1 MKLDVNLSQLWAC
14 VEKMGADAISFDV
27 GEVWDDSDLEFDAQL
42 SSSGI
47 EISLDELESEHG
59 LLSARG
65 RQVILFIPDQ
75 GFSIDKAID
84 DPSQGRKFHIA
95 DCRTLDDMRRMNR
108 FERYKI
114 TNNLS
119 GQFPVYGNSKFDGF
133 KEADIPLRVCRN
145 CLKKLNYHG
154 VNNASRAEVTSTV
167 NNFNIEEFFSTYS
180 SLFSRL
186 PRQHVNDTNKGYTE
200 DFKKIS
206 DRIRSDAGYI
216 CQHCKVDLTTDK
228 HLLHTHHINGD
239 KADNADIN
247 LVALCADCHRKEP
260 FHGHMCIKHSD
271 TQRINQ
277 LRNEQGVYSN
287 CDWPTVKRKA
297 DPALHGVLD
306 YAERKGYS
314 APEVA
319 YSVNTLGEKAPVVLE
334 LAWPHR
340 KFGVVLSNPQYIDR
354 WQIVDISGAMKY
366 FSRPLK
372 GR

>member
-1 MKLDVNLSQLWAC
+1 MKIDVNLSQLWAC
-14 VEKMGADAISFDV
+14 VEKMGAQAVSFDV
-27 GEVWDDSDLEFDAQL
+27 GEVWNESDLEFDAQL

-47 EISLDELESEHG
+47 DINLDELESEQG

-75 GFSIDKAID
+75 GFCLDEVTE
-84 DPSQGRKFHIA
+84 DPSKGRKFHVT
-95 DCRTLDDMRRMNR
+95 DCQTLNNMRRKNR
-108 FERYKI
+108 FERYKV

-119 GQFPVYGNSKFDGF
+119 GQFPVFGTSKFGEL
-133 KEADIPLRVCRN
+133 KETELPLNVCRN
-145 CLKKLNYHG
+145 CLKKLNYKG
-154 VNNASRAEVTSTV
+154 VNNISRSEVNSLV
-167 NNFNIEEFFSTYS
+167 DSFNIEEFFSTYS

-186 PRQHVNDTNKGYTE
+186 PSQHVNEANKGYSA

-206 DRIRSDAGYI
+206 DRIRAKASYI
-216 CQHCKVDLTTDK
+216 CQHCKVDLSSDK
-228 HLLHTHHINGD
+228 RLLHTHHINGD
-239 KADNADIN
+239 KANNADNN

-271 TQRINQ
+271 TLRINH

-287 CDWPTVKRKA
+287 CDWPSVKCKA

-306 YAERKGYS
+306 YAEKKGYT

-319 YSVNTLGEKAPVVLE
+319 YSLRTDDKADHIVLE

-340 KFGVVLSNPQYIDR
+340 KFGVMLNNPSFIKGWRIIDLTE
-354 WQIVDISGAMKY
+354 AMEF
-366 FSRPLK
+366 FSRPHK
-372 GR
+372 SR